1 MKNKLTNSTDKF
13 IILLDKCDYDEIKD
27 YLLEKELEFYNND
40 LKDLILYSG
49 FSIPNYN
56 KLMDILEINDF
67 EPPIFSDIFTDEIM
81 VNSINVYKTNVYNLY
96 FIRKEQFGLRDEDA
110 AINELIFTDD
120 LENLIKKAKQELLNR
135 YLVKDLHLGKKG
147 TPQ

>member
-1 MKNKLTNSTDKF
+1 MANKINTLTDKF
-13 IILLDKCDYDEIKD
+13 ITLLDKCDYDEIKD

-40 LKDLILYSG
+40 LKDLVLYSG

-56 KLMDILEINDF
+56 KLMDILEIDDL

-81 VNSINVYKTNVYNLY
+81 VNNINIYKTNVYNLY

-110 AINELIFTDD
+110 AINELVFTDN
-120 LENLIKKAKQELLNR
+120 LENLIEEAKQELLNR
-135 YLVKDLHLGKKG
+135 YLVKDLHLGK
-147 TPQ
+147 

>member
-1 MKNKLTNSTDKF
+1 MTKK
-13 IILLDKCDYDEIKD
+13 ILDLLNKCDYDEIKD
-27 YLLEKELEFYNND
+27 FLLEKELEFYNND
-40 LKDLILYSG
+40 LKDLVLYSG

-56 KLMDILEINDF
+56 KLMDILEINDL

-81 VNSINVYKTNVYNLY
+81 VNSINIYKTNVYNLY

-135 YLVKDLHLGKKG
+135 YLVKDLHLGK
-147 TPQ
+147 

>member
-1 MKNKLTNSTDKF
+1 MTKK
-13 IILLDKCDYDEIKD
+13 ILDLLNKCDYDEIKD
-27 YLLEKELEFYNND
+27 FLLEKELEFYNND
-40 LKDLILYSG
+40 LKDLVLYSG

-56 KLMDILEINDF
+56 KLMDILEINDL

-81 VNSINVYKTNVYNLY
+81 VNNINVYKTNVYNLY

-120 LENLIKKAKQELLNR
+120 LENLIEKAKQELLNR
-135 YLVKDLHLGKKG
+135 YLVKDLQLGK
-147 TPQ
+147 

>member
-1 MKNKLTNSTDKF
+1 MTKK
-13 IILLDKCDYDEIKD
+13 ILDLLNKCDYDEIKD
-27 YLLEKELEFYNND
+27 FLLEKELEFYNND
-40 LKDLILYSG
+40 LKDLVLYSG

-56 KLMDILEINDF
+56 KLMDILEINDL

-81 VNSINVYKTNVYNLY
+81 VNSINIYKTNVYNLY

>member
-27 YLLEKELEFYNND
+27 FLLEKELEFYNND
-40 LKDLILYSG
+40 LKNLVLYSG

-56 KLMDILEINDF
+56 KLMDILEINDL

-135 YLVKDLHLGKKG
+135 YLVKDLHLGK
-147 TPQ
+147 

>member
-1 MKNKLTNSTDKF
+1 MTKK
-13 IILLDKCDYDEIKD
+13 ILDLLNKCDYDEIKD
-27 YLLEKELEFYNND
+27 FLLEKELEFYNND

-56 KLMDILEINDF
+56 KLMDILEINDL

-120 LENLIKKAKQELLNR
+120 LESLIKKAKQELLNR
-135 YLVKDLHLGKKG
+135 YLVKDLHLGK
-147 TPQ
+147 

>member
-1 MKNKLTNSTDKF
+1 MTKK
-13 IILLDKCDYDEIKD
+13 ILDLLNKCDYDEIKD
-27 YLLEKELEFYNND
+27 FLLEKELEFYNND

-56 KLMDILEINDF
+56 KLMDILEINDL
-67 EPPIFSDIFTDEIM
+67 EPPTFSDIFTDEIM
-81 VNSINVYKTNVYNLY
+81 VNSINIYKTNVYNLY
-96 FIRKEQFGLRDEDA
+96 FIRKEQFRLRDEDA

-135 YLVKDLHLGKKG
+135 YLVKDLHLGK
-147 TPQ
+147 

>member
-1 MKNKLTNSTDKF
+1 MTKK
-13 IILLDKCDYDEIKD
+13 ILDLLNKCDYDEIKD
-27 YLLEKELEFYNND
+27 FLLEKELEFYNND

-49 FSIPNYN
+49 FSVPNYN

-81 VNSINVYKTNVYNLY
+81 VNSINIYKTNVYNLY

-110 AINELIFTDD
+110 AINELIFTDN
-120 LENLIKKAKQELLNR
+120 LENLIEKAKQELLNR
-135 YLVKDLHLGKKG
+135 YLVKDLHLGK
-147 TPQ
+147 

>member
-1 MKNKLTNSTDKF
+1 MTNKFDTLTDKF
-13 IILLDKCDYDEIKD
+13 ITLLDKCDYDEIKD

-40 LKDLILYSG
+40 LKDLVLYSG

-56 KLMDILEINDF
+56 KLMDILEINDL

-81 VNSINVYKTNVYNLY
+81 VNNINIYKTNVYNLY

-110 AINELIFTDD
+110 AINELVFTDN
-120 LENLIKKAKQELLNR
+120 LENLIEEAKQELLNR
-135 YLVKDLHLGKKG
+135 YLVKDLHLGK
-147 TPQ
+147 

>member
-1 MKNKLTNSTDKF
+1 MANKINTFTDKF
-13 IILLDKCDYDEIKD
+13 STLLDKCDYDEIKD
-27 YLLEKELEFYNND
+27 FLLEKELEFYNNN
-40 LKDLILYSG
+40 LKNLVLYSG

-56 KLMDILEINDF
+56 KLMDILEINDL

-135 YLVKDLHLGKKG
+135 YLVKDLHLGK
-147 TPQ
+147 

>member
-1 MKNKLTNSTDKF
+1 MTKK
-13 IILLDKCDYDEIKD
+13 ILDLLNKCDYDEIKD
-27 YLLEKELEFYNND
+27 FLLEKELEFYNND

-56 KLMDILEINDF
+56 KLMDILEINDL

-81 VNSINVYKTNVYNLY
+81 VNSINIYKTNVYNLY

-135 YLVKDLHLGKKG
+135 YLVKDLHLGK
-147 TPQ
+147 

>member
-1 MKNKLTNSTDKF
+1 MAHKINTLTDKF
-13 IILLDKCDYDEIKD
+13 ITLLNKCDYDEIKD
-27 YLLEKELEFYNND
+27 FLLEKELEFYNND

-56 KLMDILEINDF
+56 KLMDILEINDL

-81 VNSINVYKTNVYNLY
+81 LNSINVYKTNVYNLY

-110 AINELIFTDD
+110 AINELIFTDN
-120 LENLIKKAKQELLNR
+120 LEKLIEKAKQELLNR
-135 YLVKDLHLGKKG
+135 YLVKDLHLGK
-147 TPQ
+147 

>member
-56 KLMDILEINDF
+56 KLMDILEINDL
-67 EPPIFSDIFTDEIM
+67 EPPTFSDIFTDEIM
-81 VNSINVYKTNVYNLY
+81 VNNINVYKTNVYNLY

-135 YLVKDLHLGKKG
+135 YLVKDLHLGK
-147 TPQ
+147 

>member
-1 MKNKLTNSTDKF
+1 MTKK
-13 IILLDKCDYDEIKD
+13 ILDLLNKCDYDEIKD
-27 YLLEKELEFYNND
+27 FLLEKELEFYNND
-40 LKDLILYSG
+40 LKDLVLYSG

-56 KLMDILEINDF
+56 KLMDILEINDL

-135 YLVKDLHLGKKG
+135 YLVKDLHLGK
-147 TPQ
+147 

>member
-1 MKNKLTNSTDKF
+1 MAHKINTLTDKF
-13 IILLDKCDYDEIKD
+13 ITLLNKCDYDEIKD
-27 YLLEKELEFYNND
+27 FLLEKELEFYNND

-56 KLMDILEINDF
+56 KLMDILEINDL

-110 AINELIFTDD
+110 AINELIFTDN
-120 LENLIKKAKQELLNR
+120 LENLIEKAKQELLNR
-135 YLVKDLHLGKKG
+135 YLVKDLHLGK
-147 TPQ
+147 